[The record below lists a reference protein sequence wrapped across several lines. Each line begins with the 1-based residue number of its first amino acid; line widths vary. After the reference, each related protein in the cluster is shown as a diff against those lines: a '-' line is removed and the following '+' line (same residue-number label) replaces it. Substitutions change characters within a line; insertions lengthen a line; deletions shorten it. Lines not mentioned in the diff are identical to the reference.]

1 MTAAPAPDGV
11 HRRHRRARTAALCA
25 VAAGVVLALV
35 LPPVLTGGAVQGW
48 TLSATFAS
56 ALGSTAI
63 ATATALS
70 LRQSRRQLDRLEE
83 DRTAEDTRR
92 LAVLERDQV
101 LEAARAWEVILAMR
115 GHLARHPLEASLGAA
130 ALTAE
135 SLDISS
141 TQLALELAR
150 AYRELFTSLYA
161 LPEDRLPRLR
171 AMDHARPHTLPP
183 EELAAARDE
192 LRRELTRLT
201 RLAATGR
208 PGASAG

>member
-1 MTAAPAPDGV
+1 MTSQRLAV
-11 HRRHRRARTAALCA
+11 WTLA
-25 VAAGVVLALV
+25 VAVLLAVL
-35 LPPVLTGGAVQGW
+35 LPPLLAGSNVRGW

-56 ALGSTAI
+56 ALGTTAV

-70 LRQSRRQLDRLEE
+70 LRRSRRQLDRLENDRLTE
-83 DRTAEDTRR
+83 DVRR
-92 LAVLERDQV
+92 LALLERDQV

-141 TQLALELAR
+141 TQLAVELAR

-171 AMDHARPHTLPP
+171 ATHHRRPSTISP
-183 EELAAARDE
+183 EAIAAVRAELGVE
-192 LRRELTRLT
+192 LVRLT

-208 PGASAG
+208 PATTVSTG

>member
-1 MTAAPAPDGV
+1 MTAAPARDGV
-11 HRRHRRARTAALCA
+11 SRRVRVTALLVLVLGVA
-25 VAAGVVLALV
+25 VALV
-35 LPPVLTGGAVQGW
+35 LPPVLTGSTVQGW

-135 SLDISS
+135 SLDISN

-150 AYRELFTSLYA
+150 AYRELFTALYA
-161 LPEDRLPRLR
+161 LPEDRLPLLR
-171 AMDHARPHTLPP
+171 AMDHARPSTVSP